1 MQSKAARAAIVAATV
16 GCSLAAGYVV
26 YRFIEFSVAG
36 LWTEIPA
43 EVFGGHA
50 PLLYVM
56 GIPAVAGVLVAV
68 SRSRGADGHN
78 PLYGFARDPVTPRA
92 FPTTLLNILI
102 TLVGGLVLGPEMALV
117 ATGSV
122 IGAALARRT
131 GGHVMRGSGVGSL
144 AALAALA
151 VDPIRTGHLSFG
163 LGYSFDGRDLVL
175 AVVAAAMATVV
186 IAAVRLGAFGLMWL
200 RGGDRAVAWQLALGG
215 LLVGGAAALYQATT
229 DKPIDLV
236 LTSGEQL
243 IRPMVALGSVGLIVS
258 TVLVK
263 ALAYLISMGAGFRG
277 GPYFPVMFI
286 GAGTGAVLGLL
297 TTGSVQA
304 PAMAGLLATTVFLAK
319 PPWVAVLALGL
330 VVGFAFGGAP
340 MLPIALI
347 GAAVGKLIP
356 RNWEP
361 KEGAYVRAAPA
372 AEPETRSNLG

>member
-1 MQSKAARAAIVAATV
+1 MTII
-16 GCSLAAGYVV
+16 GSLAAGYAVF
-26 YRFIEFSVAG
+26 RFIEFSVGG
-36 LWTEIPA
+36 LWTDLPA
-43 EVFGGHA
+43 NVFAGHA
-50 PLLYVM
+50 PLLYVV
-56 GIPAVAGVLVAV
+56 GIPVVAGLLVAF

-78 PLYGFARDPVTPRA
+78 PLYGFAREPVAPRA

-102 TLVGGLVLGPEMALV
+102 TLAGGMVLGPEMALV

-122 IGAALARRT
+122 IGAAFARRS
-131 GGHVMRGSGVGSL
+131 GADVMHGSGIGSL

-163 LGYSFDGRDLVL
+163 LGYTFAAWDVAL
-175 AVVAAAMATVV
+175 AVGAAVAATII
-186 IAAVRLGAFGLMWL
+186 IAAVRLGAFGLMRL
-200 RGGDRAVAWQLALGG
+200 RGGDRPVAWQLALGG
-215 LLVGGAAALYQATT
+215 LLVGGAAAVYQATT

-243 IRPMVALGSVGLIVS
+243 IRPMVALGSVGLIVT

-263 ALAYLISMGAGFRG
+263 AFAYLISMGAGFRG

-286 GAGTGAVLGLL
+286 GAGTGAVIGLL

-319 PPWVAVLALGL
+319 PPWAAVLALGL

-361 KEGAYVRAAPA
+361 ETPVDEAATEA
-372 AEPETRSNLG
+372 AA